1 MRAPPHLALLLAA
14 SALFVS
20 AVLPD
25 RAESQIPDSL
35 QAPPPTQEKEPSQ
48 EKETSQ
54 EKVEPEG
61 ISPRG
66 AFIRSSLVPGWGH
79 AEVGAFVRG
88 GFYFTAEATSALM
101 VFTTQTRIT
110 RTRNRLELREAV
122 VTARLEAE
130 GVTDPA
136 EIETALAQDPEVED
150 LRALEE
156 ARMGQREDWIA
167 LGLFLMLIGGVDGY
181 VSAHLSE
188 FPVAV
193 VIEPTPSGGVEIG
206 LSLPVGF

>member
-1 MRAPPHLALLLAA
+1 MRGLPQLSLLLTAH
-14 SALFVS
+14 ALFVS

-25 RAESQIPDSL
+25 RAESQLPDSVHV
-35 QAPPPTQEKEPSQ
+35 PPITQEGDSSPEEVQ
-48 EKETSQ
+48 
-54 EKVEPEG
+54 PEG

-88 GFYFTAEATSALM
+88 AFYFTTEAATAFM
-101 VFTTQTRIT
+101 VFKTQTRII
-110 RTRNRLELREAV
+110 RTRSRLEMREAV

-130 GVTDPA
+130 GITDPG
-136 EIETALAQDPEVED
+136 EIEGALAQDPEIED

-156 ARMGQREDWIA
+156 TRAGQREDWIA
-167 LGLFLMLIGGVDGY
+167 LGLFFMLIGGVDAY
-181 VSAHLSE
+181 VSAHLAD
-188 FPVAV
+188 FPVAL
-193 VIEPTPSGGVEIG
+193 VIEPTPAGGVEIG

>member
-1 MRAPPHLALLLAA
+1 MRALPHLSLLLAA
-14 SALFVS
+14 GALFVS
-20 AVLPD
+20 ALLPD

-35 QAPPPTQEKEPSQ
+35 QAPPPTQEEEPSP
-48 EKETSQ
+48 
-54 EKVEPEG
+54 EKVETEG

-79 AEVGAFVRG
+79 AKVGAFVRG
-88 GFYFTAEATSALM
+88 AFYFTAEATSTLM

-110 RTRNRLELREAV
+110 RTRNRLELRESV

-130 GVTDPA
+130 GVTDPE
-136 EIETALAQDPEVED
+136 EIETALAEDPEVED

-181 VSAHLSE
+181 VSAHLAD
-188 FPVAV
+188 FPAAL

-206 LSLPVGF
+206 LSLPVG

>member
-1 MRAPPHLALLLAA
+1 MRAPPHLSLLLTA

-35 QAPPPTQEKEPSQ
+35 QAPPLTQEEEPSP
-48 EKETSQ
+48 ETA
-54 EKVEPEG
+54 ETEG

-88 GFYFTAEATSALM
+88 AFYFTAEATSALM

-110 RTRNRLELREAV
+110 RARNRLELREAV

-181 VSAHLSE
+181 VSAHLAD
-188 FPVAV
+188 FPASL

-206 LSLPVGF
+206 LSLPLGF